1 MNLMKKLKHNMKV
14 DLYNLAG
21 KITGQQELADEVF
34 NVKIKPEVVH
44 EVYIA
49 QMANQR
55 EAWADTKGKGEG
67 RGGGKKPWKQK
78 GTGRARHGSIRS
90 PLWKGGGVTFGPTKE
105 RNFKK
110 SVNQKAKQKALFMV
124 LSDKVKNQKLILVED
139 FVLPEAK
146 TKKLQTVLNLLPVK
160 NKKTL
165 IALDKKDEKIVKA
178 AQNLTKVA
186 TEPVIS
192 LNFVDILKNEFLI
205 MPARATALVVK
216 HFTK

>member
-1 MNLMKKLKHNMKV
+1 MAKV
-14 DLYNLAG
+14 KIYNLEG
-21 KITGQQELADEVF
+21 KEVGEQELAAKYFEMVA
-34 NVKIKPEVVH
+34 KPALIQQVV
-44 EVYIA
+44 EA
-49 QMANQR
+49 QMANAR
-55 EAWADTKGKGEG
+55 EVLAHAKGRSEV
-67 RGGGKKPWKQK
+67 RGGGRKPWKQK

-192 LNFVDILKNEFLI
+192 LNVVDILKNEFLI